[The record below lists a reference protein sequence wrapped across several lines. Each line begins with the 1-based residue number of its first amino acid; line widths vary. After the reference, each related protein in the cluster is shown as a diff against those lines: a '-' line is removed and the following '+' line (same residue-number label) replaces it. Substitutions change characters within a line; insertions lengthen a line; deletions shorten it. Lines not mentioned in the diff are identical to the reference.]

1 MNNFIEIMRKTLFSL
16 SILALGFMASCQQ
29 EEVLN
34 ETSQLK
40 AGLNFT
46 ATFEESTESRTQL
59 SALENNTYKVLWS
72 ANDNVSIFAS
82 ENIHAQYAVADGVG
96 SARGTFTPVGGDK
109 IEGTDDEVWND
120 NTEMFVGVYP
130 YAEGT
135 TVAKNEKGFTVK
147 TVIPTKQ
154 AFAAGSF
161 AKDAS
166 PMVAVSEDHDFAFK
180 NVGTIIVLPLKG
192 EAKIVKAT
200 LTSKK
205 HNIAGEVNVTVEG
218 NNWVPVADVTNG
230 ENAENAVVVDC
241 GNGVQLKADEATKF
255 YFVFAPGTYEAED
268 LSIKFTDSRYNYYE
282 FVIPSER
289 EYKRSQST
297 TFLEKTYEA
306 QNVEKDAKIWIKA
319 DAAGF
324 ANAERVIPSVDNLN
338 YIEWIKNLACLD
350 KDETVAKIESAILS
364 AKLGDYKGV
373 YDILGTLPGF
383 VKETRT
389 FNGTGT
395 YKMAVSYT
403 MNDYIAELTQEIA
416 DIDSA
421 DEFVEY
427 VKKLSIKYQDF
438 ESTLD
443 NGLGNV
449 GDLLGKYVPSFN
461 LGDILGSLGGSR
473 GILDDILGGLDFS
486 NMLNS
491 IKDINLTKLL
501 IENVENKD
509 GWVYKAVS
517 KLFENPEFVKMMQ
530 EALVKAVKE
539 AAKLDEL
546 AANLQNVASKEAAIE
561 FTKNLVISE
570 AQNEARLSVEAAIE
584 AANKANLDKLN
595 SGPWGLL
602 KKVIA
607 WEPCVNLFN
616 EHGLTKVHTAL
627 EKLCGFI
634 EGMISYERIENTQF
648 EVAKEDYVEGVHY
661 WIIKYESDIEF

>member
-1 MNNFIEIMRKTLFSL
+1 MNNFIENMKKAFISL
-16 SILALGFMASCQQ
+16 SVLALGFMASCQQ

-46 ATFEESTESRTQL
+46 ATFEENTESRTQL
-59 SALENNTYKVLWS
+59 SSLENNTYKVLWS
-72 ANDNVSIFAS
+72 ANDNVSVFAS
-82 ENIHAQYAVADGVG
+82 ENTHAQYAVADGVG
-96 SARGTFTPVGGDK
+96 STRGTFVPAGGNT
-109 IEGTDDEVWND
+109 IEGTETWSDE
-120 NTEMFVGVYP
+120 TEMYVGVYP

-135 TVAKNEKGFTVK
+135 TVAKNEKGFTVN

-161 AKDAS
+161 AKDAY

-205 HNIAGEVNVTVEG
+205 HNIAGKATITVEG
-218 NNWVPVADVTNG
+218 NNWAPIADVTNG
-230 ENAENAVVVDC
+230 ENAVVVDC
-241 GNGVQLKADEATKF
+241 GNGVELKADEATKF

-268 LSIKFTDSRYNYYE
+268 LSIKFTDAHYNYYE

-289 EYKRSQST
+289 TYKRSQST

-338 YIEWIKNLACLD
+338 YIEWVKNLACLD
-350 KDETVAKIESAILS
+350 KDETIAKIESAILN
-364 AKLGDYKGV
+364 ATLGDYKGV

-383 VKETRT
+383 VKDTRK
-389 FNGTGT
+389 FNAIGT
-395 YKMAVSYT
+395 YKMQVSYT
-403 MNDYIAELTQEIA
+403 MNDYLAELTAEIA

-427 VKKLSIKYQDF
+427 VKELSIKYQDF

-443 NGLGNV
+443 NGLGTV
-449 GDLLGKYVPSFN
+449 GDLLNQYLPSLN

-486 NMLNS
+486 NLLNS

-501 IENVENKD
+501 IENIENKD
-509 GWVYKAVS
+509 GLVYKAVS

-530 EALVKAVKE
+530 EGLVKAVKE
-539 AAKLDEL
+539 VAKLDEL
-546 AANLQNVASKEAAIE
+546 AANLENVASKEAAIE

-570 AQNEARLSVEAAIE
+570 AQNEARLGVEAAIE

-595 SGPWGLL
+595 SGAWGLL
-602 KKVIA
+602 KKVSA
-607 WEPCVNLFN
+607 WEPCVNLFK
-616 EHGLTKVHTAL
+616 EYGLTKVHTAL
-627 EKLCGFI
+627 EELCGFI
-634 EGMISYERIENTQF
+634 EGMISYDRIDNTQF

-661 WIIKYESDIEF
+661 WVIKYESDIEF

>member
-1 MNNFIEIMRKTLFSL
+1 MKKFFISL
-16 SILALGFMASCQQ
+16 SVLALGFMASCQQ

-46 ATFEESTESRTQL
+46 ATFEESIESRTQL

-96 SARGTFTPVGGDK
+96 STRGTFTPVGGDK
-109 IEGTDDEVWND
+109 IEGTDNEVWND
-120 NTEMFVGVYP
+120 DTEMFVGVYP

-135 TVAKNEKGFTVK
+135 TVAKNEKGFTVN

-180 NVGTIIVLPLKG
+180 NIGTIIVLPLKG
-192 EAKIVKAT
+192 EVKIVKAT

-205 HNIAGEVNVTVEG
+205 HNIAGKAVVTVEG
-218 NNWVPVADVTNG
+218 NNWIPTADVTNG
-230 ENAENAVVVDC
+230 ENAVVVDC
-241 GNGVQLKADEATKF
+241 GEGVQLKADEATNF

-268 LSIKFTDSRYNYYE
+268 LSIKFTDSHYNYDE
-282 FVIPSER
+282 FVIPVEHT
-289 EYKRSQST
+289 YKRSGSA
-297 TFLEKTYEA
+297 TFKAHTYEA
-306 QNVEKDAKIWIKA
+306 QGVEKDAKIWIKA

-338 YIEWIKNLACLD
+338 YIEWIKSLACLD
-350 KDETVAKIESAILS
+350 KDETVAKIESAILN
-364 AKLGDYKGV
+364 AKLGNYKGV
-373 YDILGTLPGF
+373 YDILGSLPGF

-443 NGLGNV
+443 NGLGNL
-449 GDLLGKYVPSFN
+449 GDLLGNYVPSFN
-461 LGDILGSLGGSR
+461 LSDILGSLGGSR
-473 GILDDILGGLDFS
+473 GILDDILGGLDLS
-486 NMLNS
+486 NLFNS
-491 IKDINLTKLL
+491 IKDINITKLL
-501 IENVENKD
+501 LDNVENKD
-509 GWVYKAVS
+509 GFIYKTVS

-546 AANLQNVASKEAAIE
+546 AANLENVASKEAAIE

-607 WEPCVNLFN
+607 WEPCVNYFN
-616 EHGLTKVHTAL
+616 ECGLTKVHTAL

-634 EGMISYERIENTQF
+634 EGMISYERIDNTQF
-648 EVAKEDYVEGVHY
+648 EVAKEDYVEGVNY
-661 WIIKYESDIEF
+661 WVIKYESDIEF

>member
-16 SILALGFMASCQQ
+16 SVLALGFMASCQQ

-59 SALENNTYKVLWS
+59 SALENKAYKVLWS

-82 ENIHAQYAVADGVG
+82 ENTHAQYAVADGVG
-96 SARGTFTPVGGDK
+96 SARGTFTPAGGNT
-109 IEGTDDEVWND
+109 IEGTEVWND
-120 NTEMFVGVYP
+120 GTEMFVGVYP

-135 TVAKNEKGFTVK
+135 TVAKNEKGFTVN

-161 AKDAS
+161 GKDAS

-205 HNIAGEVNVTVEG
+205 HNIAGKAIVTVEG
-218 NNWVPVADVTNG
+218 NNWAPVVDVTNG
-230 ENAENAVVVDC
+230 ENAVVVDC
-241 GNGVQLKADEATKF
+241 GNGVQLTDEATKF

-268 LSIKFTDSRYNYYE
+268 LSIKFTDAHYNYYE

-338 YIEWIKNLACLD
+338 YIEWVKNLACLD
-350 KDETVAKIESAILS
+350 KDETVAKIESAILN
-364 AKLGDYKGV
+364 ATLGDYKGV

-383 VKETRT
+383 VKDTRT
-389 FNGTGT
+389 FKATGT

-443 NGLGNV
+443 NGLGTL
-449 GDLLGKYVPSFN
+449 GDLLGNYVPSFN
-461 LGDILGSLGGSR
+461 LSDILGSLGGSR
-473 GILDDILGGLDFS
+473 GILDDILGGLDLS
-486 NMLNS
+486 NLFNS
-491 IKDINLTKLL
+491 IKDINITKLL
-501 IENVENKD
+501 LDNVENKD
-509 GWVYKAVS
+509 GFIYKTVS

-546 AANLQNVASKEAAIE
+546 AANLENVASKEAAIE

-616 EHGLTKVHTAL
+616 EHGLSKVHTAL

-648 EVAKEDYVEGVHY
+648 EVAKEDYVEDVHY
-661 WIIKYESDIEF
+661 WVIKYESDIEF

>member
-72 ANDNVSIFAS
+72 ANDYVSIFES
-82 ENIHAQYAVADGVG
+82 ENTHAQYVVADGVG
-96 SARGTFTPVGGDK
+96 SARGSFIPAGGNDIK
-109 IEGTDDEVWND
+109 GTESWND
-120 NTEMFVGVYP
+120 GTEMYVGVYP

-135 TVAKNEKGFTVK
+135 TVAKNEKGFTVN

-161 AKDAS
+161 AKDAY

-192 EAKIVKAT
+192 EHKIVKAT
-200 LTSKK
+200 LKSKK
-205 HNIAGEVNVTVEG
+205 HNIAGKATVTVEG
-218 NNWVPVADVTNG
+218 NNWAPVADVTNG
-230 ENAENAVVVDC
+230 ENAVVVDC

-268 LSIKFTDSRYNYYE
+268 LSIKFTDAHYNYYE

-297 TFLEKTYEA
+297 TFKEKIYEP
-306 QNVEKDAKIWIKA
+306 QNVEKDAKIWIEA
-319 DAAGF
+319 DAEGF

-350 KDETVAKIESAILS
+350 KDETVAKIESAILN

-383 VKETRT
+383 VKETRR

-443 NGLGNV
+443 NGLGNL
-449 GDLLGKYVPSFN
+449 GDLLDKYVPSFN
-461 LGDILGSLGGSR
+461 LSDILGSLGGSR
-473 GILDDILGGLDFS
+473 GILDDILGGLDLS
-486 NMLNS
+486 NLFNS
-491 IKDINLTKLL
+491 IKDINITKLL
-501 IENVENKD
+501 LDNIENKD
-509 GWVYKAVS
+509 GFIYKTVS
-517 KLFENPEFVKMMQ
+517 KLFEYPEFVKMMQ

-602 KKVIA
+602 KKVIS
-607 WEPCVNLFN
+607 WEPCVNHFN
-616 EHGLTKVHTAL
+616 ECGLTKVHTAL

-634 EGMISYERIENTQF
+634 EGMISYERIGNTQF

-661 WIIKYESDIEF
+661 WIKKYESDIEF

>member
-1 MNNFIEIMRKTLFSL
+1 MKKIFFSL
-16 SILALGFMASCQQ
+16 SMLALGFMASCQQ

-34 ETSQLK
+34 EASQLK

-46 ATFEESTESRTQL
+46 ATLEENAVSRTQL
-59 SALENNTYKVLWS
+59 SPLENNTYKVWWT
-72 ANDNVSIFAS
+72 ANDNVSVFAA
-82 ENIHAQYAVADGVG
+82 ENVHAQYTVADGVG
-96 SARGTFTPVGGDK
+96 SVRGTFAHAGGNT
-109 IEGTDDEVWND
+109 IEGTEIWND
-120 NTEMFVGVYP
+120 GTEMFVGVYP

-135 TVAKNEKGFTVK
+135 KVTKSENGFTVN

-154 AFAAGSF
+154 AFAAGTF
-161 AKDAS
+161 GKDAY
-166 PMVAVSEDHDFAFK
+166 PMVAVSEDNDFAFK

-192 EAKIVKAT
+192 EAKIVEAT
-200 LTSKK
+200 LASKN
-205 HNIAGEVNVTVEG
+205 HNIAGNATITVEG
-218 NNWVPVADVTNG
+218 NNWIPTVDVTNG
-230 ENAENAVVVDC
+230 ANAVVVNC
-241 GNGVQLKADEATKF
+241 GEGVELKADEATNF
-255 YFVFAPGTYEAED
+255 YFVFAPGTYEAND
-268 LSIKFTDSRYNYYE
+268 LSIKFTDAHYNYYE
-282 FVIPSER
+282 FVIPAELT
-289 EYKRSQST
+289 YKRSQST
-297 TFLEKTYEA
+297 TFNEKTYEA
-306 QNVEKDAKIWIKA
+306 QNVEKDVNIWIKA
-319 DAAGF
+319 DATGF

-338 YIEWIKNLACLD
+338 YIEWIKSLACLD
-350 KDETVAKIESAILS
+350 KDETVAKIESAIMS
-364 AKLGDYKGV
+364 ATLGDYKGV

-383 VKETRT
+383 VKETRK
-389 FNGTGT
+389 FNATGT

-403 MNDYIAELTQEIA
+403 MNDYLAELTAEIA

-443 NGLGNV
+443 NGLGTV
-449 GDLLGKYVPSFN
+449 GDLLNQYLPSLN

-473 GILDDILGGLDFS
+473 GILDDLLGGLDFS
-486 NMLNS
+486 NIINS

-501 IENVENKD
+501 IENIENKD
-509 GWVYKAVS
+509 GLVYKTVS

-546 AANLQNVASKEAAIE
+546 AANLENVASKEAAIE

-584 AANKANLDKLN
+584 AANKANIEKLN
-595 SGPWGLL
+595 NGPWGLL

-607 WEPCVNLFN
+607 WEPCVELFK

-634 EGMISYERIENTQF
+634 EGMISYDRVGNTQF

-661 WIIKYESDIEF
+661 WVCKYESDIEF

>member
-1 MNNFIEIMRKTLFSL
+1 MKKFFISL
-16 SILALGFMASCQQ
+16 SVLALGFMASCQQ

-46 ATFEESTESRTQL
+46 ATFEESIESRTQL

-96 SARGTFTPVGGDK
+96 STRGTFTPVGGDK
-109 IEGTDDEVWND
+109 IEGTDNEVWND
-120 NTEMFVGVYP
+120 DTEMFVGVYP

-135 TVAKNEKGFTVK
+135 TVAKNEKGFTVN

-180 NVGTIIVLPLKG
+180 NIGTIIVLPLKG
-192 EAKIVKAT
+192 EVNIVKAT

-205 HNIAGEVNVTVEG
+205 HNIAGKAVVTVEG
-218 NNWVPVADVTNG
+218 NNWIPTADVTNG
-230 ENAENAVVVDC
+230 ENAVVVDC
-241 GNGVQLKADEATKF
+241 GEGVQLKADEATNF

-268 LSIKFTDSRYNYYE
+268 LSIKFTDSHYNYDE
-282 FVIPSER
+282 FVIPVEHT
-289 EYKRSQST
+289 YKRSGSA
-297 TFLEKTYEA
+297 TFQAYTYEA
-306 QNVEKDAKIWIKA
+306 KNVEKDANIWIKA

-338 YIEWIKNLACLD
+338 YIEWVKGLAGLD
-350 KDETVAKIESAILS
+350 KDETVAKIESAILN
-364 AKLGDYKGV
+364 ATLGDYKGV

-383 VKETRT
+383 VKETRK
-389 FNGTGT
+389 FNATGT

-403 MNDYIAELTQEIA
+403 MSDYIAELTAEIA
-416 DIDSA
+416 DIDTA

-443 NGLGNV
+443 NGLGTV
-449 GDLLGKYVPSFN
+449 GDLLNQYAPSLN

-486 NMLNS
+486 NLLNS

-501 IENVENKD
+501 LDNIENKD
-509 GWVYKAVS
+509 GLAYKAVS

-539 AAKLDEL
+539 VGKLDEL
-546 AANLQNVASKEAAIE
+546 VANLENVNSKEAAIE

-570 AQNEARLSVEAAIE
+570 AQNEARLAVEALIE
-584 AANKANLDKLN
+584 ATNKENIENLSK
-595 SGPWGLL
+595 GPWGLL

-607 WEPCVNLFN
+607 WEPCVELFK
-616 EHGLTKVHTAL
+616 EYGLTKVHTAL
-627 EKLCGFI
+627 EKLCEFI
-634 EGMISYERIENTQF
+634 EGMISYDRVGNTQF
-648 EVAKEDYVEGVHY
+648 EVAKEDYVERVHY
-661 WIIKYESDIEF
+661 WVIKYESDIEF